1 MCYAIYTNDNVQVMQ
16 LENKLAITSEP
27 DVVNIEL
34 DGTEDYVVLAC
45 DGIWDVIRPSKVPQ
59 LVYAHLTGGGS
70 KESVAKSLIDHAKA
84 EGSSDN
90 MTAIVVF
97 FDTFE
102 LKEPPQAV
110 SESESSED
118 YDNDVYYIIV

>member
-1 MCYAIYTNDNVQVMQ
+1 MM
-16 LENKLAITSEP
+16 
-27 DVVNIEL
+27 
-34 DGTEDYVVLAC
+34 
-45 DGIWDVIRPSKVPQ
+45 
-59 LVYAHLTGGGS
+59 
-70 KESVAKSLIDHAKA
+70 AKSLIDHAKA

-110 SESESSED
+110 ISESSD
-118 YDNDVYYIIV
+118 DDDDDDGDDM

>member
-1 MCYAIYTNDNVQVMQ
+1 MLIQCTGDV
-16 LENKLAITSEP
+16 ENKPAITSEP
-27 DVVNIEL
+27 DVVSIEL

-102 LKEPPQAV
+102 LKEPPRAV

-118 YDNDVYYIIV
+118 NDSDNDD